1 MKDIHVEQRR
11 RLTSLVYFDDIL
23 LVNIAIVVAFR
34 SVFFSRIS
42 QWAREA
48 LFSMR
53 NYLKQPFDV
62 SVVFCL
68 QMRLI

>member
-34 SVFFSRIS
+34 SVFFFKDKPVGTGST
-42 QWAREA
+42 
-48 LFSMR
+48 F
-53 NYLKQPFDV
+53 FDEE
-62 SVVFCL
+62 L
-68 QMRLI
+68 P